1 MEHAL
6 KETFELEEVR
16 AEIYSPLA
24 LAYIGDC
31 AYELTIRT
39 ILLHRGNAPVD
50 KLNRRASR
58 LARAETQAK
67 MITAIFDALS
77 EEEQLIY
84 RRGRNAKTY
93 TMAKN
98 ASMGEYH
105 RATGFE
111 ALIGWLYL
119 KGDYGRMT
127 EIIRLGFEA
136 IDAEILKKPEVSHK
150 EKEAESET
158 EAMQR
163 EDGLQQNR
171 AVEDT

>member
-6 KETFELEEVR
+6 RETFGLEEVR
-16 AEIYSPLA
+16 AEAYSPLA

-39 ILLHRGNAPVD
+39 ILLNKGNAPVD
-50 KLNRRASR
+50 KLNRRASL
-58 LARAETQAK
+58 LAKAGTQAE
-67 MITAIFDALS
+67 MVTAIFDALS

-84 RRGRNAKTY
+84 KRGRNAKTY

-98 ASMGEYH
+98 ASIGEYH

-127 EIIRLGFEA
+127 EIIRMGFEA
-136 IDAEILKKPEVSHK
+136 IDAEILKRPEASHK
-150 EKEAESET
+150 EKTAET
-158 EAMQR
+158 VQKA
-163 EDGLQQNR
+163 DILQQNQ
-171 AVEDT
+171 AMEDV